1 MPWEK
6 NCETMYDNR
15 IIDSFFFF
23 FFLIKLFTLIEI
35 ATRNEIEIYN
45 MSYQFLHKIIL
56 YAIVSN
62 IINIVI
68 Q

>member
-23 FFLIKLFTLIEI
+23 FLLIKLFTLIEI